1 MAHSGPAVV
10 ASEPGRLLV
19 ELPQPDLRGTRLTA
33 FIEAL
38 QSVDLVGVSG
48 LRKLRD
54 GVIVDYEVGT
64 VNPNE
69 LMRVLR
75 GAFSKARY
83 ALGEHSPSTHE
94 LPVDFGGHA
103 GPDLCMAS
111 ILLNLPEKTLVRRLC
126 RTKHTVKTFATPGT
140 SALFEVPWAADWHQN
155 ALSGRTMQAVPRGS
169 LTLSPLGVTCTNSD
183 SFSNELVVGRVQ
195 ARLPE
200 VWMGDSVWLRAA
212 NPSLANYR

>member
-19 ELPQPDLRGTRLTA
+19 ELPQPDLRGTRLSA

-38 QSVDLVGVSG
+38 QSVDLIGISG

-69 LMRVLR
+69 LMPVLR

-94 LPVDFGGHA
+94 LPVDFGGHT

-155 ALSGRTMQAVPRGS
+155 ALSGRTMQPVPRGS
-169 LTLSPLGVTCTNSD
+169 LTLSPLGVTCTNLD

-212 NPSLANYR
+212 TPSLANYR